1 MELIRSNSRQ
11 LNHGRIDVLLTTR
24 EVVTTLA
31 ATRDHDVIRDWAARQ
46 QAEPA
51 TGEATS
57 SGPATVNVRD
67 GGAGIRFNFPGAAR
81 FRPID
86 WNEWFAHFDQ
96 HHLVFVFAVPR
107 EEDVAARAYELWQ
120 ARGRKDGH
128 ALDDWLTAEE
138 QVRRARSDGA
148 GDAQYRLMREG
159 LLPVSTMP
167 NI

>member
-1 MELIRSNSRQ
+1 MELIRSKSKP
-11 LNHGRIDVLLTTR
+11 LNPGRMYVLLTTS
-24 EVVTTLA
+24 ETTITLA
-31 ATRDHDVIRDWAARQ
+31 ATRDHHVFLEWATRQ

-51 TGEATS
+51 TGVATS

-107 EEDVAARAYELWQ
+107 EEDVAARAYELWHT
-120 ARGRKDGH
+120 RGC
-128 ALDDWLTAEE
+128 
-138 QVRRARSDGA
+138 
-148 GDAQYRLMREG
+148 
-159 LLPVSTMP
+159 
-167 NI
+167 